1 MVAQAH
7 RQLRPRAHALD
18 SEGPDASQT
27 LGVNLIL
34 VVAVAAFCV
43 FPLCR
48 KHPHLNQLTLAS
60 CPEMAPQ
67 RGTYLPAQ
75 GLCMGCPLAW
85 NTLPTCPQG
94 SLP

>member
-18 SEGPDASQT
+18 SEGPDASET

-48 KHPHLNQLTLAS
+48 KHPHLN
-60 CPEMAPQ
+60 
-67 RGTYLPAQ
+67 
-75 GLCMGCPLAW
+75 
-85 NTLPTCPQG
+85 
-94 SLP
+94 